1 MVSGTVCATETQTCE
16 VLALSNYKRSK
27 RRRSVRARLLLRQI
41 RGADELCICHSVSP
55 LEDGLHNPFSPQRTE
70 APRLNIT
77 IALTAFD

>member
-41 RGADELCICHSVSP
+41 RGADELGVGHTVSP
-55 LEDGLHNPFSPQRTE
+55 LEDRLNNPLSPQRTE
-70 APRLNIT
+70 APRRD
-77 IALTAFD
+77 IAVALPTFE